1 MARGG
6 FARRRRPMSVK
17 TIAIIA
23 GVVIV
28 VLVGV
33 VFWAAGQADSR
44 KPAQTEITVPATNIG
59 PNAPVPGAAENAPA
73 Q

>member
-1 MARGG
+1 M
-6 FARRRRPMSVK
+6 K

>member
-1 MARGG
+1 
-6 FARRRRPMSVK
+6 MSLK
-17 TIAIIA
+17 LIGIIA

-28 VLVGV
+28 ALVGV
-33 VFWAAGQADSR
+33 VFWGAGQADSR

-59 PNAPVPGAAENAPA
+59 PNAPALGAGDNAPA

>member
-1 MARGG
+1 
-6 FARRRRPMSVK
+6 MSVK